1 MNHFEE
7 ELKQGVQLD
16 NKQSGLKR
24 FFKRVFNKEASKVT
38 KEERRRAIV
47 NLEIQDIEDSESR
60 NGKSDLDS
68 LIIKSSLLFDDI
80 ELLSSEMGQ

>member
-16 NKQSGLKR
+16 QKQSGLKR
-24 FFKRVFNKEASKVT
+24 FFKKVFNKEASKVT
-38 KEERRRAIV
+38 KEEKRRAIV

-60 NGKSDLDS
+60 NGKGGNTDS
-68 LIIKSSLLFDDI
+68 LII
-80 ELLSSEMGQ
+80 E

>member
-60 NGKSDLDS
+60 NGKGDTDS
-68 LIIKSSLLFDDI
+68 LNS
-80 ELLSSEMGQ
+80 G